1 MGNGTRPR
9 ERLCD
14 SPAPVGAGLPC
25 VGDDTEYETCNP
37 ESCDTA
43 TTQAPVDGNWGAW
56 GACSSCSKTCG
67 TGIKTRSRECDDPAP
82 VGLGEDCV
90 GDSSE
95 TALCNTE
102 SCTDGEYT
110 VTSEMTFSSGVTEAN
125 FDSIKSDL
133 IAALASVLG
142 VAESSISLSLK
153 SDLRSSSI
161 IVVVTITTTSEDAA
175 DDLQDSIDSSS
186 FVSSVN
192 TQINSSGALAA
203 NGVVLDYVS
212 DSSCGGCTVPTLA
225 PKDPRNAKTDL
236 IIENV

>member
-1 MGNGTRPR
+1 MNDQI
-9 ERLCD
+9 LI
-14 SPAPVGAGLPC
+14 L
-25 VGDDTEYETCNP
+25 
-37 ESCDTA
+37 
-43 TTQAPVDGNWGAW
+43 
-56 GACSSCSKTCG
+56 
-67 TGIKTRSRECDDPAP
+67 
-82 VGLGEDCV
+82 
-90 GDSSE
+90 
-95 TALCNTE
+95 
-102 SCTDGEYT
+102 DGEYT

-161 IVVVTITTTSEDAA
+161 IVVVTITATSEDAA

-192 TQINSSGALAA
+192 TQINSSSALAA

-212 DSSCGGCTVPTLA
+212 DSTCGGCSKYCL
-225 PKDPRNAKTDL
+225 
-236 IIENV
+236 

>member
-1 MGNGTRPR
+1 MNDQI
-9 ERLCD
+9 LI
-14 SPAPVGAGLPC
+14 L
-25 VGDDTEYETCNP
+25 
-37 ESCDTA
+37 
-43 TTQAPVDGNWGAW
+43 
-56 GACSSCSKTCG
+56 
-67 TGIKTRSRECDDPAP
+67 
-82 VGLGEDCV
+82 
-90 GDSSE
+90 
-95 TALCNTE
+95 
-102 SCTDGEYT
+102 DGEYT

-161 IVVVTITTTSEDAA
+161 IVVVTITATSEDAA

-192 TQINSSGALAA
+192 TQINSSSALAA

-212 DSSCGGCTVPTLA
+212 DSTCGGCRKYCMYIL
-225 PKDPRNAKTDL
+225 N
-236 IIENV
+236 